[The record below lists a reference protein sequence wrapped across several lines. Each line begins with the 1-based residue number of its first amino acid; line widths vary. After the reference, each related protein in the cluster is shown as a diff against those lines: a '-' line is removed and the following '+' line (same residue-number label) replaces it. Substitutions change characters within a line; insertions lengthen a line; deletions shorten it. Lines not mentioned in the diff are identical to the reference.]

1 MQRFFSPVCV
11 SKTDYLP
18 VFSGCSSTLQPPP
31 LLLAWRK
38 TPISP
43 LQLQVD
49 AASHQQGAALACCC
63 NCVIPSCAAS
73 MAESSVPN
81 PQGNPV
87 SPAPAA
93 AAAESV
99 AVAAS
104 SVAAVPSAN
113 EVPAELQ
120 GVVGTA
126 GCDTRVEIISLIRA
140 PSCALACVHSNFVL
154 RVIGGF
160 NLTRPSRRHKDDW
173 RSGLRMESR
182 NKCLAGVRAGALTE
196 HT

>member
-1 MQRFFSPVCV
+1 M
-11 SKTDYLP
+11 
-18 VFSGCSSTLQPPP
+18 FSGCLSTLQPPP

-43 LQLQVD
+43 LRLQV
-49 AASHQQGAALACCC
+49 AAVSLQQGAVLACCC
-63 NCVIPSCAAS
+63 NCVIPSFAAS

-99 AVAAS
+99 AITAS
-104 SVAAVPSAN
+104 SDAAVPSAS

-126 GCDTRVEIISLIRA
+126 GCDTRVEILSLIRA
-140 PSCALACVHSNFVL
+140 PSCALACVQSHFVLRVIGGFNLTQCHFVL

-173 RSGLRMESR
+173 RPGLRMESR